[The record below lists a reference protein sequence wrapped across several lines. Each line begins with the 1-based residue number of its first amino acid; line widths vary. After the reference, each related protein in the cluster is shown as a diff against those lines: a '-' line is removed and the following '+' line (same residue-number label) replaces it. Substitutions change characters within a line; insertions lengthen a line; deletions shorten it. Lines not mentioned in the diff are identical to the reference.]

1 MFLSRIV
8 RLSIMYE
15 SPMKTIKS
23 EIRIHDEASLIG
35 SIGGT
40 LGLFI
45 GFSFH
50 GSICY
55 LLDKLFSLLNL

>member
-1 MFLSRIV
+1 
-8 RLSIMYE
+8 
-15 SPMKTIKS
+15 MKTIKD

-35 SIGGT
+35 SLGGT

-50 GSICY
+50 GCISY
-55 LLDKLFSLLNL
+55 LLDKLFTFLNL